1 MRGGRHP
8 SVWGAQPTRL
18 IDLHLRAGLGPHLGG
33 QHLFLDRKEWRPT
46 CIAAVSTQLTNCCG
60 MGELPNRCGSI
71 QLIQPVVG
79 IAGTHL
85 LGGVVPSVCC
95 GLGELMACCSLGHLL
110 MVHTWRCPANL
121 SRNQL
126 GPSGLTVLVMVIT
139 WVGPN
144 LGWVGTPFTRFGMG
158 WRVIGW
164 IGDVYRMVGV
174 AAHAGVNASPG
185 RYS

>member
-1 MRGGRHP
+1 
-8 SVWGAQPTRL
+8 
-18 IDLHLRAGLGPHLGG
+18 
-33 QHLFLDRKEWRPT
+33 
-46 CIAAVSTQLTNCCG
+46 

-144 LGWVGTPFTRFGMG
+144 LGW
-158 WRVIGW
+158 
-164 IGDVYRMVGV
+164 
-174 AAHAGVNASPG
+174 AHALPGVLHPFLLFWWLACIWRGPAVMMVYSHASTRPRLSLVDLDAHYG
-185 RYS
+185 MHLDWGWV